1 MNVQEKT
8 HLCHRSRFNALYE
21 LADDFWMA
29 LQVVHNFHT
38 LFVVSVYPLSI
49 ETIHNSREVACTSS
63 SLRFRV
69 KATL

>member
-1 MNVQEKT
+1 MIVQETT

-29 LQVVHNFHT
+29 LQVIHNFHT

-49 ETIHNSREVACTSS
+49 ETVHNSREVACKSKFV
-63 SLRFRV
+63 RFRA
-69 KATL
+69 KASL